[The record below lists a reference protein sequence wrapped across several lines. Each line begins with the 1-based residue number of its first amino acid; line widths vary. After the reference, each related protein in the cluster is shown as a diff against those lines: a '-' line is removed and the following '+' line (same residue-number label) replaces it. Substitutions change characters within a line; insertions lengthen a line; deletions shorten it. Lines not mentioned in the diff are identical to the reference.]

1 MFDGVS
7 PIGSQ
12 PSATSAVSATLAGP
26 PAAMKIGMSGF
37 VCRIDLSG
45 LPTPVASAPS

>member
-26 PAAMKIGMSGF
+26 PAATKIGRSGL
-37 VCRIDLSG
+37 VCRIDFSG
-45 LPTPVASAPS
+45 LPTPVASGPS